1 MTTTTMSYARSTG
14 QPRRFAFDPWL
25 IGTVAAL
32 LLVGL
37 IMVASASIGVSER
50 ETGNAFFY
58 FQRQLIFV
66 GLGLVAALLAIAIPT
81 SVWEK
86 HSIYLLGGAFVLLVL
101 VLVPGLGHEVNGS
114 RRWVR
119 LGIMNFQVSEL
130 ARVMLLTYIASYA
143 VRRSDELCSSFKG
156 FMKPVAVLG
165 AAAVLLLAE
174 PDFGAATVLMATGL
188 AVLFLAGVRLHHL
201 LVPVL
206 VAVAGMALLAVTS
219 SYRMRRLTA
228 FRNPW
233 DDPFDS
239 GFQLVQSLIAIGRG
253 EWFGV
258 GLGSS
263 VQKLFYLPGG
273 AHGLRVRGAGR
284 GVRLRR
290 RRASSSAL
298 FALLVGRALD
308 ISRKAA
314 DAGLTFQSYLAASIG
329 IWLGLQAFVNIGVNM
344 GLLPTKG
351 LTLPLLSYGG
361 SSMLVTLGVLG
372 APAAH
377 PSRDADVGPFRREP
391 RGAPRMTRP
400 TAMIMAGGTG
410 GHVFPALATARVLRA
425 RGFDIVWL
433 GTRRG
438 IEARL
443 VPAEGIPVEWLS
455 VSGLRGKGV
464 AHAAR
469 RAVPPRCWRS
479 CRRCVRCAGIVPA
492 SCSAPADSSRARA
505 ASRRGCCAG
514 RSSCTS
520 RTRSRD

>member
-14 QPRRFAFDPWL
+14 QPRRFVFDPWV

-37 IMVASASIGVSER
+37 VMVASASISVSEH
-50 ETGNAFFY
+50 ETGNPFFY
-58 FQRQLIFV
+58 FERQLIYV
-66 GLGLVAALLAIAIPT
+66 GLGLVAAMVAIAIPT

-119 LGIMNFQVSEL
+119 LGFMNFQVSEL

-156 FMKPVAVLG
+156 FMKPVGVLA
-165 AAAVLLLAE
+165 AAAVLLLLE

-201 LVPVL
+201 LVPVVL
-206 VAVAGMALLAVTS
+206 GVCAMALLAVTS
-219 SYRMRRLTA
+219 SYRMRRLVA

-233 DDPFDS
+233 EDPFDS

-263 VQKLFYLPGG
+263 VQKLFYLPE
-273 AHGLRVRGAGR
+273 AHTDFVFAVLAEELGFV
-284 GVRLRR
+284 GVLLVVC
-290 RRASSSAL
+290 L
-298 FALLVGRALD
+298 FALLVGRAME
-308 ISRKAA
+308 ISRRAA
-314 DAGLTFQSYLAASIG
+314 DAGLTFQSYVAASIG
-329 IWLGLQAFVNIGVNM
+329 IWVGLQAFVNIGVNM

-361 SSMLVTLGVLG
+361 SSMLVTLGVIGLLLRINHEVQMSG
-372 APAAH
+372 RSAV
-377 PSRDADVGPFRREP
+377 SREARRE
-391 RGAPRMTRP
+391 
-400 TAMIMAGGTG
+400 
-410 GHVFPALATARVLRA
+410 
-425 RGFDIVWL
+425 
-433 GTRRG
+433 
-438 IEARL
+438 
-443 VPAEGIPVEWLS
+443 
-455 VSGLRGKGV
+455 
-464 AHAAR
+464 
-469 RAVPPRCWRS
+469 
-479 CRRCVRCAGIVPA
+479 
-492 SCSAPADSSRARA
+492 
-505 ASRRGCCAG
+505 
-514 RSSCTS
+514 
-520 RTRSRD
+520 

>member
-1 MTTTTMSYARSTG
+1 MSTTTMSYARSTG

-58 FQRQLIFV
+58 FQRQLTFV

-86 HSIYLLGGAFVLLVL
+86 HSIYLLAGAFVLLVL

-119 LGIMNFQVSEL
+119 LSIMNFQVSEL

-233 DDPFDS
+233 EDPFDS

-263 VQKLFYLPGG
+263 VQKLFYLPE
-273 AHGLRVRGAGR
+273 AHTDFVFAVLAEEFGFV
-284 GVRLRR
+284 GVV
-290 RRASSSAL
+290 AVVGL

-329 IWLGLQAFVNIGVNM
+329 IWVGLQAFVNIGVNM

-372 APAAH
+372 LLQRIHHETQMSGRSAV
-377 PSRDADVGPFRREP
+377 SREARRE
-391 RGAPRMTRP
+391 
-400 TAMIMAGGTG
+400 
-410 GHVFPALATARVLRA
+410 
-425 RGFDIVWL
+425 
-433 GTRRG
+433 
-438 IEARL
+438 
-443 VPAEGIPVEWLS
+443 
-455 VSGLRGKGV
+455 
-464 AHAAR
+464 
-469 RAVPPRCWRS
+469 
-479 CRRCVRCAGIVPA
+479 
-492 SCSAPADSSRARA
+492 
-505 ASRRGCCAG
+505 
-514 RSSCTS
+514 
-520 RTRSRD
+520 